1 MFPWA
6 TVLSLAGQAVSSALS
21 VKNNKDIQQNA
32 DAEAA
37 RQQAFY
43 NAQASQDPLARSDN
57 RALLGLYDRA
67 AKKQVD
73 TARNVATI
81 KGATPEY
88 SAAVQKAVAEGRA
101 DLMGKM
107 SIGASARAD
116 RYNTMGELARHQKA
130 AEDQARRVER
140 NQTFANLAAN
150 AANAAGTL
158 IGGFGGSMK
167 APEVPESQKAPVA
180 PIQTKPQPVQ
190 TAPAPTI
197 NSEAIKRDANLEKLY
212 PGVANAPRY
221 VAPNSIAGVPD
232 PVNAEDVLRKI
243 RIR

>member
-6 TVLSLAGQAVSSALS
+6 TILSLAGQAVSSALS

-150 AANAAGTL
+150 AANAVSSL
-158 IGGFGGSMK
+158 FGDFGSMK
-167 APEVPESQKAPVA
+167 APAATKTSNSLNPANEAVKAA
-180 PIQTKPQPVQ
+180 DQSGYWQTKKNMEKFQ
-190 TAPAPTI
+190 TATGVLPTI
-197 NSEAIKRDANLEKLY
+197 EE
-212 PGVANAPRY
+212 P
-221 VAPNSIAGVPD
+221 
-232 PVNAEDVLRKI
+232 KI
-243 RIR
+243 V

>member
-6 TVLSLAGQAVSSALS
+6 TILSLAGQAVSSALS

-37 RQQAFY
+37 RQQEFY

-57 RALLGLYDRA
+57 RALLGQYDRA
-67 AKKQVD
+67 AKKQVE
-73 TARNVATI
+73 TARNVSAI

-88 SAAVQKAVAEGRA
+88 SEAVQKAVAEGRA

-116 RYNTMGELARHQKA
+116 RYNTMGEMARHQKV
-130 AEDQARRVER
+130 AEDQQRRAER

-158 IGGFGGSMK
+158 IGGFGSMK
-167 APEVPESQKAPVA
+167 APAAPDKSNSINPVNEAVKAA
-180 PIQTKPQPVQ
+180 DASGYQQTKEEMDKLKS
-190 TAPAPTI
+190 ALPTI
-197 NSEAIKRDANLEKLY
+197 YEPK
-212 PGVANAPRY
+212 
-221 VAPNSIAGVPD
+221 IA
-232 PVNAEDVLRKI
+232 
-243 RIR
+243 